1 MNNKKII
8 FSGIKPSGDL
18 HLGNYL
24 GAISQWVGLQDN
36 YECLFCV
43 VNYHAIT
50 VYQDP
55 ETLKKRTKEIVKVY
69 LASGIDPQRSNI
81 FLQSDVSEHT
91 ELAWI
96 LNCTSTRMSDL
107 NNMTQFKDKAK
118 NKGENV
124 SAGLFNYPVL
134 MAADILL
141 YNTDAVPVG
150 DDQTQHVELARTLAK
165 RFNSTYACPE
175 QGRRSETF
183 KIPELVIRKA
193 GARIMGLDDPTKKM
207 SKSAPSP
214 ANYIALNDDPKVA
227 AKKIMRA
234 TTDSESIIKF
244 DGENKPGISNL
255 LTIFSLLT
263 NKSIKELEKY
273 YQGKGYGDFKKDL
286 AEVVADFLKVFQKNY
301 KDISDAEAKKI
312 MDAGADKIRPI
323 AEETLK
329 KVKERIGVL

>member
-141 YNTDAVPVG
+141 YNTDVVPVG
-150 DDQTQHVELARTLAK
+150 DDQVQHVELCRDLAK
-165 RFNSTYACPE
+165 RFNHDYAP
-175 QGRRSETF
+175 TF
-183 KIPELVIRKA
+183 KLPEAMIRKQ
-193 GARIMGLDDPTKKM
+193 GARIMSLTNPDNKM
-207 SKSAPSP
+207 SKSADSD
-214 ANYIALNDDPKVA
+214 AGCIFLNDDPEIARKKV
-227 AKKIMRA
+227 MRA
-234 TTDSESIIKF
+234 VTDSGSEIKY
-244 DGENKPGISNL
+244 DLNEKPAVSNL
-255 LTIFSLLT
+255 MTIYSLLT
-263 NKSIKELEKY
+263 GESYKDLKKMYS
-273 YQGKGYGDFKKDL
+273 GKGYGDFKKGL
-286 AEVVADFLKVFQKNY
+286 AEVVVKFLTDFQAKYNS
-301 KDISDAEAKKI
+301 ISDKEVQKALEDGATCAKVL
-312 MDAGADKIRPI
+312 AQ
-323 AEETLK
+323 ETIK
-329 KVKERIGVL
+329 KVKENVGII